1 MWQATVAA
9 LMIGMLAGGSSYYMN
24 TKRASLQHNLSGKVL
39 ALLKASTLTAGF
51 IVILFI
57 GLRIYQVGFLLGL
70 VGVAQMFAGS
80 FLTGF
85 LLSKPKLFARLGP
98 VLTLISGPVCLLL
111 LSYVF
116 WLYY

>member
-1 MWQATVAA
+1 MWQATIAGLV
-9 LMIGMLAGGSSYYMN
+9 IGMLAGGSSYYMN
-24 TKRASLQHNLSGKVL
+24 TTRASMQRNLSGRVL

-57 GLRIYQVGFLLGL
+57 VLRIYQVGFLLGL
-70 VGVAQMFAGS
+70 VAVAQMFAGS

-98 VLTLISGPVCLLL
+98 VLTLVAGPVCLLL
-111 LSYVF
+111 TGYVY
-116 WLYY
+116 WLYR